1 MKFEEIQV
9 PTIDMSKVMDTIN
22 AKIDK
27 YPKGSLSPR
36 EVVESINLGDLSDMT
51 WEEAQKAMDE
61 LNAAVTKTIQGFVG
75 KIAKAKNR

>member
-22 AKIDK
+22 AKLDK

-51 WEEAQKAMDE
+51 WEEAQKAMDD
-61 LNAAVTKTIQGFVG
+61 LNSVVTKAIQGFVG
-75 KIAKAKNR
+75 KIAKSKGR